1 MRRQIC
7 YLSRGSGV
15 VVVVV
20 SGASMVG
27 ALLVVLQQW
36 LLVAPVC
43 RTFLVG

>member
-1 MRRQIC
+1 MLLITWKWRYYGRFWGLHG
-7 YLSRGSGV
+7 LSAV
-15 VVVVV
+15 PI
-20 SGASMVG
+20 G